1 MPLQHV
7 PRDSVS
13 FWEARGHSGDF
24 RDAYLVG
31 GAFSSFLKR
40 QQLAAARCSVPG
52 MKEGRVCNDGTRHQ
66 LAFSQTKAVTAA
78 GGGAH
83 VVLLVV
89 PHELE
94 RNGTER
100 KQPWCVGGVCFQGTT
115 KAKGRVLHAVLAT
128 CTP

>member
-1 MPLQHV
+1 MTPSQPHTT
-7 PRDSVS
+7 RYDNS

-24 RDAYLVG
+24 RGAYLVG
-31 GAFSSFLKR
+31 GAAFFFSKR
-40 QQLAAARCSVPG
+40 SAAAARCSVLG
-52 MKEGRVCNDGTRHQ
+52 MQEGRVCNDGTRHQ

-100 KQPWCVGGVCFQGTT
+100 NGNSRGALVVCASKEQR
-115 KAKGRVLHAVLAT
+115 KRKEEY
-128 CTP
+128 CMPC

>member
-1 MPLQHV
+1 M
-7 PRDSVS
+7 
-13 FWEARGHSGDF
+13 
-24 RDAYLVG
+24 G
-31 GAFSSFLKR
+31 GARALWGFPRCLLGRWRVLFFSKTS
-40 QQLAAARCSVPG
+40 AAGTAARCSVPG